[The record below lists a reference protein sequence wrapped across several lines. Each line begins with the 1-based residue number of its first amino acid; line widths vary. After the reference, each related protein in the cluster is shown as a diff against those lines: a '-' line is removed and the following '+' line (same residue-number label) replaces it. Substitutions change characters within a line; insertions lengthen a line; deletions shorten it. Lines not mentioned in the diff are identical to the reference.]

1 MLVPAF
7 WGPAADGP
15 GTGSSG
21 STEDIELIRYNQFR
35 IRYNMFNSNFI
46 RNKTVTYN
54 L

>member
-21 STEDIELIRYNQFR
+21 STENIQVIRYDQFR
-35 IRYNMFNSNFI
+35 IKFKIVFNIFNSMFI
-46 RNKTVTYN
+46 RN
-54 L
+54 